1 MSKDFHI
8 PGYTIV
14 SKIAEGG
21 MATVW
26 KARQDKLD
34 RVVAIKILIKDVDA
48 DKDDYQR
55 FIYEARAAASLIH
68 PNIVQVIDA
77 GERDGFMYYIM
88 EYVPGPTAGDVVSD
102 GEPLP
107 EERVLQIGLEVA
119 EALDYA
125 WRDHHVVH
133 CDIKPDNLLLHRNG
147 RTKVADLGLA
157 QVTGL
162 EGVKI
167 DDDMTMGTPN
177 YFSPEQAL
185 VEEDLDC
192 RADMYALG
200 ATLYHLST
208 GHVPFEDLEP
218 EEVASQQVHGQIPYP
233 RDYNK
238 KISHGMCCL
247 IERLMAKDPL
257 HRYEDWSGVMAD
269 IMAVKDGRL
278 IKSPLASNI
287 RSTITHKALPKAVLD
302 KQNAQMVVSV
312 RGGGIQRNA
321 SARRRR
327 RSAPARRGTGTPVRR
342 TGTGNG
348 RAQGSEG
355 IPIQRRPAT
364 KITAEQA
371 AALYARRKP
380 VQQTG
385 GVWPLTIG
393 LAIVVLFLY
402 AFTFFRG

>member
-1 MSKDFHI
+1 MKTDFQI

-26 KARQDKLD
+26 KARQEKLD
-34 RVVAIKILIKDVDA
+34 RVVAIKILTKEVEDDHE
-48 DKDDYQR
+48 DYQR

-88 EYVPGPTAGDVVSD
+88 EYVPGPTAGDVVAD
-102 GEPLP
+102 GEPMP
-107 EERVLQIGLEVA
+107 EARILQIAQEVS

-167 DDDMTMGTPN
+167 DDDMTIGTPN
-177 YFSPEQAL
+177 YFPPEQAL
-185 VEEDLDC
+185 VEDNLDC

-200 ATLYHLST
+200 ATLYHLAT
-208 GHVPFEDLEP
+208 GKVPFADLTP
-218 EEVASQQVHGQIPYP
+218 DEVASQQVHGQIPHP
-233 RDYNK
+233 SDLNK
-238 KISHGMCCL
+238 KVSFGLCCL
-247 IERLMAKDPL
+247 IERLMAKDPM

-269 IMAVKDGRL
+269 ILSVKDGRL

-287 RSTITHKALPKAVLD
+287 RSTVEHKAIPKAILD
-302 KQNAQMVVSV
+302 KENAHAAVKVRAGAAAN
-312 RGGGIQRNA
+312 RGGA
-321 SARRRR
+321 ARRRQRSTPNR
-327 RSAPARRGTGTPVRR
+327 RAVA
-342 TGTGNG
+342 G
-348 RAQGSEG
+348 REPKSGEA
-355 IPIQRRPAT
+355 IQRRVPVQ
-364 KITAEQA
+364 ISPEEA

-380 VQQTG
+380 VQQTKSI
-385 GVWPLTIG
+385 WPVVTG
-393 LAIVVLFLY
+393 LAIIVLFLY
-402 AFTFFRG
+402 SFTFFRGS

>member
-1 MSKDFHI
+1 MKTDFQI

-34 RVVAIKILIKDVDA
+34 RVVAIKILTKEVDA
-48 DKDDYQR
+48 DHADYQR

-88 EYVPGPTAGDVVSD
+88 EYVPGPTAGDVVD
-102 GEPLP
+102 GGEPMP
-107 EERVLQIGLEVA
+107 EPRVLQIAQEVA

-177 YFSPEQAL
+177 YFPPEQAL
-185 VEEDLDC
+185 VEDNLDC

-200 ATLYHLST
+200 ATLYHLAT
-208 GHVPFEDLEP
+208 GQVPFADLP
-218 EEVASQQVHGQIPYP
+218 PDEVASQQVHGQIPHP
-233 RDYNK
+233 NDLNK
-238 KISHGMCCL
+238 KISFGLCCL
-247 IERLMAKDPL
+247 IERLMAKDPM

-269 IMAVKDGRL
+269 ILSVKDGRL

-287 RSTITHKALPKAVLD
+287 RSTVEHKAIPKAILD
-302 KQNAQMVVSV
+302 KENAHAAVKV
-312 RGGGIQRNA
+312 RAGAAAHR
-321 SARRRR
+321 
-327 RSAPARRGTGTPVRR
+327 APAQRRQRSGTPRR
-342 TGTGNG
+342 AVAG
-348 RAQGSEG
+348 RQPQSGA
-355 IPIQRRPAT
+355 PIQRRVPIQISAD
-364 KITAEQA
+364 QA
-371 AALYARRKP
+371 AALYARRKSN
-380 VQQTG
+380 QTSKSI
-385 GVWPLTIG
+385 WPLVTG

-402 AFTFFRG
+402 SFTIFRTL

>member
-1 MSKDFHI
+1 MSKDFQI

-102 GEPLP
+102 GTPLP
-107 EERVLQIGLEVA
+107 EARVLQIGLEVA

-133 CDIKPDNLLLHRNG
+133 CDIKPENLLLHRNG

-162 EGVKI
+162 EAVKI

-177 YFSPEQAL
+177 YFPPEQAL
-185 VEEDLDC
+185 VEGDLDC

-200 ATLYHLST
+200 ATLYHLAT

-218 EEVASQQVHGQIPYP
+218 EEVASQQVHGQIPHP
-233 RDYNK
+233 RDLNK
-238 KISHGMCCL
+238 NISFGMCCL
-247 IERLMAKDPL
+247 IERLMAKAPL

-269 IMAVKDGRL
+269 ILAVKDGRL

-287 RSTITHKALPKAVLD
+287 RSTITHKAIPKAVLE
-302 KQNAQMVVSV
+302 KQSAPAAVSV
-312 RGGGIQRNA
+312 RSGGIQR
-321 SARRRR
+321 SAPARRR
-327 RSAPARRGTGTPVRR
+327 RSAPVRRGAGAPVRR
-342 TGTGNG
+342 TGNG
-348 RAQGSEG
+348 SGGARGKEG
-355 IPIQRRPAT
+355 IPIQRRPAP
-364 KITAEQA
+364 KISADQA

-380 VQQTG
+380 VQQSG

-393 LAIVVLFLY
+393 LAILVVFLY